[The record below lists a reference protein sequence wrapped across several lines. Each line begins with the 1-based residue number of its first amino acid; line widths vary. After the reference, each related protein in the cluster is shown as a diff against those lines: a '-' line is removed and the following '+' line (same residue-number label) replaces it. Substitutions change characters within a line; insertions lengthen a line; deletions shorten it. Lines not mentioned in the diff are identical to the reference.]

1 MKTKGLRLELGIRIA
16 GRGGESVK
24 VSKAGSINGK
34 TNVAD
39 MLLNIFNVRWRDF
52 SLKTWNTFKCK
63 NIDDLSAHSF

>member
-24 VSKAGSINGK
+24 VSKAGIINGK

-39 MLLNIFNVRWRDF
+39 MLLNIFNVR
-52 SLKTWNTFKCK
+52 
-63 NIDDLSAHSF
+63 

>member
-24 VSKAGSINGK
+24 VRKVGSINGK

-39 MLLNIFNVRWRDF
+39 MLLNIFNVR
-52 SLKTWNTFKCK
+52 
-63 NIDDLSAHSF
+63 